1 MVVGLSVYDMT
12 YYDEISEGY
21 DELHEAEQL
30 RKAEV
35 ILGEMHPKESEL
47 LLDVGCGP
55 ASYFPYFRCAKIGL
69 DPSIELLKQAEDGFF
84 VQGVGEAL
92 PFMDKCFDYVISVT
106 AIHNFD
112 DVEKGLLEMKR
123 VAKKEVAISVLRA
136 SKKAELIEKLL
147 TKMFKI
153 KKMVLEEKDIIFFLE
168 AD

>member
-1 MVVGLSVYDMT
+1 MT

-69 DPSIELLKQAEDGFF
+69 DPSIELLKHGRDGFF

-92 PFMDKCFDYVISVT
+92 PFADKSFDYVISIT
-106 AIHNFD
+106 ALHNFD
-112 DVEKGLLEMKR
+112 DIEKGLAEIKR
-123 VAKKEVAISVLRA
+123 VAKRDVAISVLRA
-136 SKKAELIEKLL
+136 SMKAELIEKLVQE
-147 TKMFKI
+147 MFKV
-153 KKMVLEEKDIIFFLE
+153 KKIVLEEKDIIFFLE
-168 AD
+168 TVGC